1 MKTTTETTLIAG
13 IKLQRKVFFLHSQIV
28 LVVYVLPS
36 MPAPG
41 CGGRIDLDWLPSL
54 RYALLLASPLFNG
67 IMHRMLRAW
76 RLL

>member
-36 MPAPG
+36 IKVPD
-41 CGGRIDLDWLPSL
+41 CGGLI
-54 RYALLLASPLFNG
+54 NG
-67 IMHRMLRAW
+67 N
-76 RLL
+76 

>member
-1 MKTTTETTLIAG
+1 MKTTTETTSIAG

-36 MPAPG
+36 IQDPDRS
-41 CGGRIDLDWLPSL
+41 GRINGNWLPSL